1 MRIAL
6 SILAVCLAVP
16 AVAQAQETRPLSLRL
31 AQQPGD
37 VDISG
42 VYGETSPVAVMFRD
56 AAFGLVL
63 GAAGGAVIG
72 LAADNAHWGRD
83 TAIGAGVGLL
93 LGAVV
98 GAFDAQSSGI
108 RIGVHADRD
117 GPGGTLGYGRSF

>member
-1 MRIAL
+1 M
-6 SILAVCLAVP
+6 
-16 AVAQAQETRPLSLRL
+16 
-31 AQQPGD
+31 
-37 VDISG
+37 
-42 VYGETSPVAVMFRD
+42 
-56 AAFGLVL
+56 
-63 GAAGGAVIG
+63 IG